1 MLLNLMVRKMMEE
14 HYGNIREQLESLT
27 LFQVC
32 TVLYTVKKVSNFPVP
47 GRDITNQTHPGREQ
61 LNYSPPGRVWLVT

>member
-27 LFQVC
+27 F
-32 TVLYTVKKVSNFPVP
+32 FPV
-47 GRDITNQTHPGREQ
+47 Q
-61 LNYSPPGRVWLVT
+61 YSTVYAQIRKLYIR